1 MHVSILKNPIPESN
15 LQSLRDKVL
24 QQKGINPNSRSTYN
38 RSTKIGVHVLKK
50 YCFRKNKTKM
60 LTLETVFIEL
70 VNFFFYLIQ
79 HTTHKTSE

>member
-24 QQKGINPNSRSTYN
+24 QQNGINPNSRSTYN

-50 YCFRKNKTKM
+50 YCFRKK
-60 LTLETVFIEL
+60 
-70 VNFFFYLIQ
+70 
-79 HTTHKTSE
+79 